1 MPGRSWEAEMAKYR
15 HLNDFT
21 HRAGT
26 TPVPKYYADALVAL
40 AQDNPNIVSLTGD
53 VAPAPESDVFRNR
66 FLEHFSTPAFAEAN
80 TVGMA
85 AGMARC
91 GDMPFVHSF
100 SVFLIRRGV
109 DQVAMQIAYSLLNV
123 KLVGFLPGL
132 TTLLGASQQVVDD
145 LVLMWALPNMTIIE
159 PSGACQ
165 IEAALRALP
174 HSTDPFIC

>member
-1 MPGRSWEAEMAKYR
+1 M
-15 HLNDFT
+15 
-21 HRAGT
+21 
-26 TPVPKYYADALVAL
+26 AL

-53 VAPAPESDVFRNR
+53 VVAAPESAAFRYR
-66 FLEHFSTPAFAEAN
+66 LSEHFSTQAIAEAN
-80 TVGMA
+80 TVGIA
-85 AGMARC
+85 ADMARY

-174 HSTDPFIC
+174 HSTSPFIC